1 MYSFVQSFEERL
13 IEIES
18 YLELLEAL
26 ENQVQEGLPQFGGDG
41 STITVQQQRILYS
54 SVYLQLY
61 NLVESTVTKCVDSI
75 SEIVTS
81 QKFRPS
87 DLCDELRQEWVRV
100 IAQTHVELNY
110 ENRLQSALA
119 LFNHLVK
126 SQPIL
131 EFEVKKRRWRK
142 LG

>member
-61 NLVESTVTKCVDSI
+61 NLVESTVTKCVD
-75 SEIVTS
+75 
-81 QKFRPS
+81 
-87 DLCDELRQEWVRV
+87 
-100 IAQTHVELNY
+100 
-110 ENRLQSALA
+110 
-119 LFNHLVK
+119 
-126 SQPIL
+126 
-131 EFEVKKRRWRK
+131 
-142 LG
+142 